1 MVTGRLGSGCAA
13 ELGAATRP
21 SSIPVQMVAPAI
33 FFNGSS
39 RRYRSRLR
47 KAGLRAP
54 RPFAQSSATRQPGS
68 TSGVQPESAR
78 TPTRM
83 TALRG
88 QALLAD
94 LRLNKQSAFSDSERE
109 ELGLVGLLPQ
119 RVETIDQQLL
129 RVRRQLSEQPSVLAK
144 NVYLRELHDRNE
156 TLFYR
161 LLIEDLPELMPIVYT
176 PTVGEAIREYSH
188 AFRRPAGV
196 SAIRWPDDVPK
207 AFANL
212 QLGPDDVDLIV
223 ATDSE
228 AILGI
233 GDWGSAAS
241 TLRLA
246 RSASTSQR
254 PGGSGTRF
262 LSCWMWGP
270 TAPVC

>member
-1 MVTGRLGSGCAA
+1 
-13 ELGAATRP
+13 
-21 SSIPVQMVAPAI
+21 
-33 FFNGSS
+33 
-39 RRYRSRLR
+39 
-47 KAGLRAP
+47 
-54 RPFAQSSATRQPGS
+54 
-68 TSGVQPESAR
+68 
-78 TPTRM
+78 M

-94 LRLNKQSAFSDSERE
+94 PRLNKQSAFSDSERE

-188 AFRRPAGV
+188 AFRRPRGV
-196 SAIRWPDDVPK
+196 YLQSRWPDDVPK

-254 PGGSGTRF
+254 PGWIRNARF